1 MLARFQ
7 AHTRIWRLRTRCA
20 CLPTHGTRQS
30 LSMCP
35 SHVPSCAQASSLP
48 SIAAPK
54 AAPQDI
60 QPRVVTFSAEDM
72 CTLWSHQEPNGN
84 DTYLPYV
91 GGPEDCPGVTVTKLG
106 VLVHGGGV
114 CGWGVYQEGAYLGS
128 QGWVVA
134 VRGWTRGLLWGDREE
149 AVLLGV
155 LVGGEV
161 AGVPFRRVRI
171 RGHRDGLRGSM
182 GGIQKE
188 GQEFVW

>member
-114 CGWGVYQEGAYLGS
+114 WLGCLSGGCVPGVTGMGCGRAWVDQGVSLG
-128 QGWVVA
+128 
-134 VRGWTRGLLWGDREE
+134 R
-149 AVLLGV
+149 
-155 LVGGEV
+155 
-161 AGVPFRRVRI
+161 P
-171 RGHRDGLRGSM
+171 
-182 GGIQKE
+182 
-188 GQEFVW
+188 